1 MTKRRKKLKAVIERQ
16 KVMREGKRR
25 VHSGNLRELPPNEN
39 LKKMPDEVYGDTEIP
54 FRRS

>member
-25 VHSGNLRELPPNEN
+25 VRSGNLRELPPNEN